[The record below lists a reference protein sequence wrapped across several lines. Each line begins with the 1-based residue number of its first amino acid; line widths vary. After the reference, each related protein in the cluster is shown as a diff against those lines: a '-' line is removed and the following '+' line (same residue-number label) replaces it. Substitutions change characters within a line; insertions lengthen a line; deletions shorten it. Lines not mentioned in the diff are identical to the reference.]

1 MSEKELKLW
10 YEQPAVQWEEALP
23 IGNGRLGGMVFGGET
38 VERIELNEDTLWSGT
53 PHNAQRPRPFPSLSK
68 VRNLIDQGSYEEAE
82 QLIHQEALSSYAQS
96 YLPLGNLIIQREF
109 PGEISAYKRELSLDN
124 AVTQVLM
131 TSSGEQ
137 SLLQTAFCSNPDQV
151 MVVRLEAE
159 QQELIFTASLQ
170 GMLQG
175 EVIRL
180 TDRHL
185 VYKGRCPSHVEPN
198 YRSVGVETP
207 ILYDER
213 PSIEFELHLAVFA
226 DEGEVSVTHQGE
238 LTVQGA
244 QKAVLLITAATTYPS
259 VEDPNRQHKLRGTC
273 LSRIEAAGSR
283 GYAQLLERHIED
295 YQRLFHRVE
304 LKLGDPEQS
313 ELPTDKR
320 LKRFRTGADDRGLVE
335 LFFQFG
341 RYLLI
346 ASSRTGSQPANLQGI
361 WNRELR
367 PPWSSNFTTNI
378 NVQMNYWLA
387 EICNLSE
394 CHEPL
399 LRMIGELA
407 LTGAATASETFGC
420 RGWAANHN
428 TDIWKLSNPVGEQD
442 GGIHWAFWP
451 MSGAWLCRHLWEHY
465 VFSQDT
471 SYLRNEAY
479 PLMKGAAM
487 FVLDWLVEDASGFL
501 VTNPSTSPEN
511 QFISSNGYVS
521 SVSKAATMDLMLIWD
536 LFNNCMQAC
545 EVLEVDQDFQSALNQ
560 ARERLY
566 PLQVGQYGQ
575 LQEWIED
582 FMENEPGHR
591 HMSHLYGFYPGN
603 QILLHEHPQLAEA
616 VRTSLRRRLEQG
628 GGHTGWSCAW
638 IINLFA
644 RLEEGES
651 SYRYVRQLLET
662 SVYPN
667 LFDAHPPFQIDG
679 NFGGTA
685 GIAEMLLQSHA
696 DELSLLPALPAPWA
710 DGFVKGLLARGGF
723 EVEIRWE
730 QGEWT
735 EVSLRSQHGG
745 LCRVRSKQPVD
756 TVVSEGVI
764 IDCRRIDADRIEFDT
779 EVGGIYV
786 LRPFGAKR

>member
-1 MSEKELKLW
+1 MSEKELELW

-23 IGNGRLGGMVFGGET
+23 IGNGRLGGMVFGGQT

-53 PHNAQRPRPFPSLSK
+53 PHDAQRPRPFPSLSK
-68 VRNLIDQGSYEEAE
+68 VRSLIDLGSYQEAE

-109 PGEISAYKRELSLDN
+109 PGEISTYKRELSLDN

-131 TSSGEQ
+131 TASGEQ
-137 SLLQTAFCSNPDQV
+137 CLLQTAFCSNPDQV
-151 MVVRLEAE
+151 MVVCLEAE

-180 TDRHL
+180 TDKHL

-198 YRSVGVETP
+198 YRSVGAEPP

-213 PSIEFELHLAVFA
+213 PSIEFELHLAVLA
-226 DEGEVSVTHQGE
+226 DEGEVSVSNQGE
-238 LTVQGA
+238 LTVQGV
-244 QKAVLLITAATTYPS
+244 QNAVLLITAATTYPS
-259 VEDPNRQHKLRGTC
+259 VDDPNRQRKLRDTC
-273 LSRIEAAGSR
+273 LSRIEAARLR
-283 GYAQLLERHIED
+283 GYTQLLERHIED

-304 LKLGDPEQS
+304 LKLGDPAES

-320 LKRFRTGADDRGLVE
+320 LERFRTGADDRGLVE

-346 ASSRTGSQPANLQGI
+346 ASSRPGSQPANLQGI
-361 WNRELR
+361 WNRELQ

-399 LRMIGELA
+399 LKMIGELA

-487 FVLDWLVEDASGFL
+487 FALDWLVEDASGFL
-501 VTNPSTSPEN
+501 ITNPSTSPEN
-511 QFISSNGYVS
+511 QFVSSNGFVS
-521 SVSKAATMDLMLIWD
+521 AVSKAATMDLMLIWD

-545 EVLEVDQDFQSALNQ
+545 EVLDVDQDFQFALSQ

-566 PLQVGQYGQ
+566 PLQVGRYGQ

-582 FMENEPGHR
+582 FMEKEPGHR

-696 DELSLLPALPAPWA
+696 DELSLLPALPTPWA

-723 EVEIRWE
+723 EVDIRWE
-730 QGEWT
+730 QGGWT
-735 EVSLRSQHGG
+735 EVSLRSRHRG

-764 IDCRRIDADRIEFDT
+764 IDYRRIDADRIEFVT
-779 EVGGIYV
+779 EEGCIYV
-786 LRPFGAKR
+786 LRSFGTKR